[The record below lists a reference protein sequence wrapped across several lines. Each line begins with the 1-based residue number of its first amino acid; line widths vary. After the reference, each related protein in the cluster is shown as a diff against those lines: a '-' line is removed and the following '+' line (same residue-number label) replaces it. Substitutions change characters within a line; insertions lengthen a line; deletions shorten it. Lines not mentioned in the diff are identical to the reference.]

1 MQHGGEIEANCIKD
15 MTISIGILAFPKIT
29 QLDLTGPYEV
39 FSRLKDRRLDMV
51 WKDTSPVLSDTGFP
65 IIPNCDFAGSPQY
78 DVIVV
83 PGGPGQQG
91 LMDDEEVLAFL
102 RSQAKGAKW
111 IMSVCTGSLVLGAAG
126 LIQGKRVSCHW
137 LSLPLV
143 EILAG
148 IPAEERVVFDGN
160 LVTTAGVSAGIDG
173 ALALVEKLVDRDAAE
188 FIQLAIEYDPQPLF
202 DTGSPRT
209 APAAMIDR
217 VKKMAGPM
225 IEARAQQARDAARK
239 LGIAGKAAG

>member
-1 MQHGGEIEANCIKD
+1 
-15 MTISIGILAFPKIT
+15 MTISIGIVAFPNIT

-39 FSRLKDRRLDMV
+39 FSRLKEKRLELV
-51 WKDTSPVLSDTGFP
+51 WKDTDPIHSDTGFVITP
-65 IIPNCDFAGSPQY
+65 TCDYENSPQY

-91 LMDDEEVLAFL
+91 LMDDQETLAFL
-102 RSQAKGAKW
+102 KAQAETAKW

-126 LIQGKRVSCHW
+126 LIDGRRVSCHW

-143 EILAG
+143 EILGG

-173 ALALVEKLVDRDAAE
+173 ALALVERLAGRDTAE

-202 DTGSPRT
+202 NAGSPRT
-209 APAAMIDR
+209 APGEMIEQVR
-217 VKKMAGPM
+217 KMAGPM
-225 IEARAQQARDAARK
+225 TQARANQAREAARK
-239 LGIAGKAAG
+239 LGMPVDTVE